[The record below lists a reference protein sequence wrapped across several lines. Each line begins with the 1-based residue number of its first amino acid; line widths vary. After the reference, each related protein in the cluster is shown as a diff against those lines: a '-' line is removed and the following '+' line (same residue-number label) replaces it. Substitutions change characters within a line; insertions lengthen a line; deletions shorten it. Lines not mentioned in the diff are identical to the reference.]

1 MMNPIIPH
9 WTEYMYKTYLN
20 PLFDK
25 NDLKNLKIEFLYK
38 EKFPNLSNPID
49 KNYLIIINIFIN

>member
-49 KNYLIIINIFIN
+49 KIII